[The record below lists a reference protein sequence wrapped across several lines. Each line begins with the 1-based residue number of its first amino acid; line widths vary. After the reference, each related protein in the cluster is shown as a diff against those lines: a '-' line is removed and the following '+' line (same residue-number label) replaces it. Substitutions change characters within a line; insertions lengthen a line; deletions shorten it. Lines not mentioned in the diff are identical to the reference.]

1 MHTLL
6 VVAAGF
12 GLLGICLFV
21 ALTLGGPTP
30 ASRALGAKVF
40 LPLWLA
46 GSLVNLWVGIYRAG
60 YSLQEEAPVFLVVF
74 GLPAALALWLWRRAP
89 R

>member
-6 VVAAGF
+6 VVAAGL
-12 GLLGICLFV
+12 GLLGICQFA
-21 ALTLGGPTP
+21 ALTLGGPNP

-46 GSLVNLWVGIYRAG
+46 GSLANLWVGITRAG
-60 YSLQEEAPVFLVVF
+60 YSWKEEAPVFLVVF
-74 GLPAALALWLWRRAP
+74 GIPAAVALWLWRRGP